1 MACLTAAELALLY
14 CHWFLLEPGPRRPMK
29 GMAEDSHK
37 TDYFLKTC
45 IRHYVFKTKLTG
57 FYHLSIMLFVSNH
70 EIEGEGRLMC
80 LEFIR
85 ITIVI
90 RGLQIVLFMQILSLL
105 IKPNQTDKAKKT
117 VCITLKLLLISIFFF
132 Y

>member
-70 EIEGEGRLMC
+70 EIEGEGRLM
-80 LEFIR
+80 LS
-85 ITIVI
+85 
-90 RGLQIVLFMQILSLL
+90 GLQILLFMQILSLL

>member
-1 MACLTAAELALLY
+1 
-14 CHWFLLEPGPRRPMK
+14 MK

-80 LEFIR
+80 LEFFR

-90 RGLQIVLFMQILSLL
+90 RGLQATDSFIYADSFSTNKT
-105 IKPNQTDKAKKT
+105 KPN
-117 VCITLKLLLISIFFF
+117 
-132 Y
+132 